1 MYRCMVWKPRD
12 QDQEVGS
19 RSKIKKDPIM
29 HKDEIKDKV
38 VGKRGESTHRMWTE
52 IKIIQSRKE

>member
-1 MYRCMVWKPRD
+1 MVWKPRD

-19 RSKIKKDPIM
+19 RSKIKKYPIM

-38 VGKRGESTHRMWTE
+38 VRKRGESTHRMWTE
-52 IKIIQSRKE
+52 TKIIQSRKE